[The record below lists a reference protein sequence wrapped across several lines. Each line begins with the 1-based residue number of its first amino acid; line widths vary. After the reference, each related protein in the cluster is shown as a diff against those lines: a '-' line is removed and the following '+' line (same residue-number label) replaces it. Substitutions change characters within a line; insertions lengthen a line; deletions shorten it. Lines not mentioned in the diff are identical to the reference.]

1 MMRVGVESGMSN
13 NVASMNTVIDQI
25 DAHLV
30 DPRETVFFDPFNNI
44 TAGDLADQLIL
55 RAEAFGAIETSVQE
69 GFKKIKNFLE
79 TEYLPF
85 LRPEIG
91 VTSLPDIGP
100 EFYDQC
106 LKFHTS
112 TNMTVTQ
119 IHQLGLDEV
128 DRIES
133 EMRLIVEE
141 LGYDNLTL
149 QQFSEMIRNDPS
161 NYHDTPEA
169 LLEGFRD
176 ILENRVNP
184 RLLELFLDI
193 PEAELIIEVE
203 KS

>member
-1 MMRVGVESGMSN
+1 
-13 NVASMNTVIDQI
+13 
-25 DAHLV
+25 
-30 DPRETVFFDPFNNI
+30 
-44 TAGDLADQLIL
+44 
-55 RAEAFGAIETSVQE
+55 
-69 GFKKIKNFLE
+69 
-79 TEYLPF
+79 
-85 LRPEIG
+85 
-91 VTSLPDIGP
+91 
-100 EFYDQC
+100 
-106 LKFHTS
+106 
-112 TNMTVTQ
+112 
-119 IHQLGLDEV
+119 
-128 DRIES
+128 
-133 EMRLIVEE
+133 MRLIVEE